1 MDLVSISKKIVEK
14 ISTLELGRGLL
25 KEKATE
31 KAETISNYEKVM
43 AVTIIK
49 LKNGVE
55 FELDGNTVKSPL
67 ATIMEK
73 IAKGICYQEKLDMEL
88 AEASYKNA
96 IVGMAAIQAELNG
109 YQSIFKHL
117 EQPGG

>member
-1 MDLVSISKKIVEK
+1 MEIVKIANKIVEK
-14 ISTLELGRGLL
+14 IGTLEMGRDLL
-25 KEKATE
+25 KDKATD
-31 KAETISNYEKVM
+31 KAETIATYEKAL
-43 AVTIIK
+43 AVTIIR
-49 LKNGVE
+49 LKNGAE
-55 FELDGNTVKSPL
+55 FEIDGHKVKNPL

-117 EQPGG
+117 EEKG